1 MINELYEELVRSE
14 EFPKAYKVACFPNT
28 GKLSSA
34 VHDMS
39 MVDDLLQQPKL
50 PALLRAEILQWKG
63 TLALQSGDRDG
74 WLSLTGE
81 ASRIFQAEGHRSGPL
96 SIEMERLHK
105 DPDKTT
111 QLPYDELK
119 AATVRIRDEFIELGN
134 WMGAK
139 DCMLNLATMAISHAD
154 EELLGQL
161 NDQYERI
168 RADIMTTIEWTDK
181 EDLLLQY
188 WGSQKQHVA
197 KMLPALEDLYKR
209 YVDGGMPS
217 RGALVAFSIFKAY
230 EGIGDRRNAQ
240 KWVGRAAEH
249 AGSDILLP
257 LHFFHPF
264 LLRLEEAKA
273 GIGILP
279 VEAEAEQLS
288 DFLADKK
295 ARYAENI
302 SRFERTQ
309 IAQSIFRAEAA
320 YLHRP
325 FEECKTL
332 SSMCFEAVR
341 ALLPQLPAHD
351 RAISEASLLERM
363 AGVFFT
369 EAMQQPPPSRGPL
382 VDAYNSRA
390 EAAGILESVCVRGFQ
405 LSGIYG
411 GLGEAAEWLWTI
423 ESAAAGKGSIQDS
436 LFQEA
441 EHFYRNAL
449 TIAAE
454 EKLLTSTQLAVT
466 RLHDLWLSGLR
477 FTIAAKG
484 RYDAEDEEIA
494 LAREQTHSY
503 LEAGKQMLNLA
514 RRDSST
520 LSKNTAVMGK
530 QSARATVMG
539 TKLYTSAFGLA
550 MMMGSPEYLWRWVQ
564 DSKARSAS
572 DLLALGVNI
581 PETLRDAISK
591 STETKLL
598 FDEERK
604 IKQRLESAEGAS
616 VAMLHQQ
623 LEGLRDRMEEDEL
636 ADAVLALREGRP
648 TTLEVLHAAAQR
660 DAEPASS
667 GALLRTDTRVEKLGL
682 HRQGPPRRVFFV
694 DYGFYVGNSFIVVT
708 DGDGLDFLWLNIT
721 PQQAARWK
729 ADWLTDR
736 QPDPESP
743 VSPGEATTKRYDPEL
758 RDGEDAA
765 LDWLSRLAQ
774 PLLPFSNP
782 GDLLVLC
789 PSETLHGIPI
799 HAARVSADGAGETMS
814 LIERN
819 PVVYT
824 ASMTITEQWYVRSMS
839 QTTTV

>member
-1 MINELYEELVRSE
+1 
-14 EFPKAYKVACFPNT
+14 
-28 GKLSSA
+28 
-34 VHDMS
+34 
-39 MVDDLLQQPKL
+39 
-50 PALLRAEILQWKG
+50 
-63 TLALQSGDRDG
+63 
-74 WLSLTGE
+74 
-81 ASRIFQAEGHRSGPL
+81 
-96 SIEMERLHK
+96 
-105 DPDKTT
+105 
-111 QLPYDELK
+111 
-119 AATVRIRDEFIELGN
+119 
-134 WMGAK
+134 
-139 DCMLNLATMAISHAD
+139 
-154 EELLGQL
+154 
-161 NDQYERI
+161 
-168 RADIMTTIEWTDK
+168 
-181 EDLLLQY
+181 
-188 WGSQKQHVA
+188 
-197 KMLPALEDLYKR
+197 
-209 YVDGGMPS
+209 
-217 RGALVAFSIFKAY
+217 
-230 EGIGDRRNAQ
+230 
-240 KWVGRAAEH
+240 
-249 AGSDILLP
+249 
-257 LHFFHPF
+257 
-264 LLRLEEAKA
+264 
-273 GIGILP
+273 
-279 VEAEAEQLS
+279 
-288 DFLADKK
+288 
-295 ARYAENI
+295 
-302 SRFERTQ
+302 
-309 IAQSIFRAEAA
+309 
-320 YLHRP
+320 
-325 FEECKTL
+325 
-332 SSMCFEAVR
+332 
-341 ALLPQLPAHD
+341 
-351 RAISEASLLERM
+351 
-363 AGVFFT
+363 
-369 EAMQQPPPSRGPL
+369 
-382 VDAYNSRA
+382 
-390 EAAGILESVCVRGFQ
+390 
-405 LSGIYG
+405 
-411 GLGEAAEWLWTI
+411 
-423 ESAAAGKGSIQDS
+423 
-436 LFQEA
+436 
-441 EHFYRNAL
+441 
-449 TIAAE
+449 
-454 EKLLTSTQLAVT
+454 
-466 RLHDLWLSGLR
+466 LWLSGLR

-648 TTLEVLHAAAQR
+648 TTLEALHAAAQR

-721 PQQAARWK
+721 PQQAAQWK

-765 LDWLSRLAQ
+765 LDWMSRLAQ
-774 PLLPFSNP
+774 PLLSFSNP

-799 HAARVSADGAGETMS
+799 HAARVSADGTGETMS

-824 ASMTITEQWYVRSMS
+824 ASMTITEQWYVRSTS